1 MPTNPESEGSRL
13 ITLKQIELEHGVSR
27 SALHTY
33 RRSASFPQP
42 VGVAG
47 STKIQYRADEVA
59 AWFQANPPQQGKR
72 TDLPAKQQKEPAVAK
87 QETTARPAVKD
98 VPTAD
103 LVVWLG
109 QQLDT
114 DERTARAATWCDDAA
129 SWHTAPSPYGA
140 RSGSERWYV
149 EDAMENGV
157 IAHVDPVAS
166 DDEGVA
172 RHIAEWDPA
181 RVLREIE
188 AKRQLLADLLPA
200 PAEPETDDE
209 LHARSAHPAYEYRTT
224 EGPRKQWDDADRP
237 PSGDDGEPEP
247 GWERNTAAGRGGWE
261 RFDFTEES
269 HWRRRLPAGEER
281 KPVLPLWLR
290 RLAAVYAARPG
301 FKEEWRP

>member
-87 QETTARPAVKD
+87 QETTARPVVKD

-109 QQLDT
+109 QQLDE
-114 DERTARAATWCDDAA
+114 DERTAQACPGDGSWSAADIAVYGPDLSAEVRAHMAA
-129 SWHTAPSPYGA
+129 H
-140 RSGSERWYV
+140 
-149 EDAMENGV
+149 N
-157 IAHVDPVAS
+157 
-166 DDEGVA
+166 
-172 RHIAEWDPA
+172 PA
-181 RVLREIE
+181 RVLREIN
-188 AKRQLLADLLPA
+188 AKRQIIQRYESAL
-200 PAEPETDDE
+200 EN
-209 LHARSAHPAYEYRTT
+209 RKAHPGDLASAGAVLALHGVVKPLAVAY
-224 EGPRKQWDDADRP
+224 ADRP
-237 PSGDDGEPEP
+237 
-247 GWERNTAAGRGGWE
+247 
-261 RFDFTEES
+261 
-269 HWRRRLPAGEER
+269 
-281 KPVLPLWLR
+281 
-290 RLAAVYAARPG
+290 G
-301 FKEEWRP
+301 FREEWRP